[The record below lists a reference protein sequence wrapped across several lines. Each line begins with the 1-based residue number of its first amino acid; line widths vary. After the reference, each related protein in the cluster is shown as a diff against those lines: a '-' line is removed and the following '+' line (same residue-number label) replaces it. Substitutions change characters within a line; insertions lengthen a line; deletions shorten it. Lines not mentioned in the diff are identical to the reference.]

1 MNAAPKSRWASPS
14 EPSNFPMPISKPGLP
29 DDVRRFVLTSVPSV
43 PYAEAMLLMRKKPD
57 MGWDAQRLARRL
69 YVSEA
74 QAFDLL
80 RRLSDAGLV
89 RRIDEDGSEYAYA
102 PATPELA
109 ARVDAF
115 AESYRHQLMAV
126 TDLIHSPVERRAHQF
141 ADAFRWKKD
150 Q

>member
-1 MNAAPKSRWASPS
+1 MTKTVLA
-14 EPSNFPMPISKPGLP
+14 

-43 PYAEAMLLMRKKPD
+43 PYAEAMLLMRRKPD
-57 MGWDAQRLARRL
+57 AAWDAQRLARRL

-80 RRLSDAGLV
+80 HKLSAAGV
-89 RRIDEDGSEYAYA
+89 AGRISEDGSEFSYR
-102 PATPELA
+102 PATPELS

-115 AESYRHQLMAV
+115 AESYRNNLMEV
-126 TDLIHSPVERRAHQF
+126 TALIHSPVERRAHQF